1 MIDSSKHIQN
11 YYNSK
16 PINLIQKEEKNNKPS
31 PLIEIERYKYKSK
44 TPCFKKDMN
53 FNRKIDNSSHINKFT
68 KLSESKIM
76 KKLKKKKFFT
86 LYDTSLK
93 NSNLTSI
100 IKTNKQKA
108 LDINSYKTIR
118 IRKKY
123 QSNTLNN
130 ITTKGANDN
139 NSKKTNKVERPIS
152 AYSKCLLGINNY
164 KYKSYS
170 NFYDN
175 DNIKMVSDNSR
186 IQNLNSDIINLI

>member
-1 MIDSSKHIQN
+1 M
-11 YYNSK
+11 
-16 PINLIQKEEKNNKPS
+16 
-31 PLIEIERYKYKSK
+31 
-44 TPCFKKDMN
+44 
-53 FNRKIDNSSHINKFT
+53 
-68 KLSESKIM
+68 SESKIM

-130 ITTKGANDN
+130 ITTKGSNDN
-139 NSKKTNKVERPIS
+139 NSKKTNKIERPIS

-175 DNIKMVSDNSR
+175 DNIKMVSDDSR